1 MHPEGLKLEN
11 ISNIDIQDL
20 IPQRAPMLMVSGLV
34 SASDKSL
41 TSSLHV
47 EEGNIFVEN
56 GVLRENAL
64 IENIAQTAAALNG
77 YRAILE
83 GGAVKNGY
91 IGSIKKLEI
100 KSLPKVG
107 KTLNTVV
114 AEIHNVMDT
123 SIILGEVRDGDVLI
137 ARCEMS
143 VFIQS

>member
-1 MHPEGLKLEN
+1 MEN
-11 ISNIDIQDL
+11 ISNINIQDL
-20 IPQRAPMLMVSGLV
+20 VPQRGPMLMVSGLV

-41 TSSLHV
+41 TSSLLV

-83 GGAVKNGY
+83 GQAVKNGY
-91 IGSIKKLEI
+91 IGSIKKMEI
-100 KSLPKVG
+100 ISLPKVG
-107 KTLNTVV
+107 SILNTVV
-114 AEIHNVMDT
+114 TETHNVMDT
-123 SIILGEVRDGDVLI
+123 SIILGEVRDGDILI

-143 VFIQS
+143 VFIQP